1 MKILSIIF
9 AYFFVFYFGTF
20 LRYLYKKYFK
30 KEEGVTFN
38 KLIFNGKQSKTKK
51 YELEDYEND
60 MANKTWGCSFIIITT
75 IILWFLST
83 ELRLF

>member
-9 AYFFVFYFGTF
+9 AYLFVFYLGTF

-30 KEEGVTFN
+30 KEEGITFN
-38 KLIFNGKQSKTKK
+38 KLLFNGKRSKNKE

-60 MANKTWGCSFIIITT
+60 MANKTWGCSFIIIATL
-75 IILWFLST
+75 ILWFLST
-83 ELRLF
+83 KLRLF